1 MKNLNA
7 SSILTRLREAANTAT
22 CEVASGVAA
31 RFAARVAVTLGD
43 EFVERIASMS
53 TREQLESLRDV
64 LTREQFAA
72 RHRALRR
79 PASVRAALR
88 HGSIQ
93 APPDSSTH

>member
-1 MKNLNA
+1 MKSFNA

-53 TREQLESLRDV
+53 TRDQLESLRDV
-64 LTREQFAA
+64 LTREQFLLVTELFDVLQAY
-72 RHRALRR
+72 ALR
-79 PASVRAALR
+79 SVTAQSR
-88 HGSIQ
+88 HHST
-93 APPDSSTH
+93 SSTV